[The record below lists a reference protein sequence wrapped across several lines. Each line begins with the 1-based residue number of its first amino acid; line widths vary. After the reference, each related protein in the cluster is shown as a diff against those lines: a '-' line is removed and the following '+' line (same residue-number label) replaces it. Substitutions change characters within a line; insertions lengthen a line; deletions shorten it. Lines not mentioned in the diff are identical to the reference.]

1 MDTKKLRALLYEK
14 EKQVEIARRKRFWK
28 MLAGFSVA
36 YYILLFWMDKPAGIE
51 LIFNIPIAVIFAGI
65 HIWINSPIFHQ
76 VFSIAQAEDNTLRDL
91 RRQIS
96 EQE

>member
-1 MDTKKLRALLYEK
+1 MDKKELRKLLYEK
-14 EKQVEIARRKRFWK
+14 EKQVEAARSKRMWK

-36 YYILLFWMDKPAGIE
+36 YYLLLLWFEKPTGLE
-51 LIFNIPIAVIFAGI
+51 LILNVPASVIFAGI
-65 HIWINSPIFHQ
+65 HIWINTPIFHQ
-76 VFSIAQAEDNTLRDL
+76 VFSIAQAEDNILRDI